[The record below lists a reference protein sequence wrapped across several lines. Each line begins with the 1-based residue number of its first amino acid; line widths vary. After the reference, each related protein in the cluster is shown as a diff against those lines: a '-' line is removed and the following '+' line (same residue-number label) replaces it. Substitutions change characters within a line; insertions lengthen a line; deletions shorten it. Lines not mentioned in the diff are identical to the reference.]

1 MFFKLTDVHDPSEH
15 GRVIHRAAVP
25 PPLSELVLAL
35 LDARFGS
42 VSDVGHVIL
51 VQLAQLPL
59 TLQATQQ
66 QRRGEISTDYLV
78 NGLIRW
84 WSQQGGLTSSNC

>member
-1 MFFKLTDVHDPSEH
+1 MTQDCNSKPSDNCIFYNLFTDVHDPSKH
-15 GRVIHRAAVP
+15 RRVIHRAAVP

-66 QRRGEISTDYLV
+66 QRGGKISAD
-78 NGLIRW
+78 
-84 WSQQGGLTSSNC
+84 